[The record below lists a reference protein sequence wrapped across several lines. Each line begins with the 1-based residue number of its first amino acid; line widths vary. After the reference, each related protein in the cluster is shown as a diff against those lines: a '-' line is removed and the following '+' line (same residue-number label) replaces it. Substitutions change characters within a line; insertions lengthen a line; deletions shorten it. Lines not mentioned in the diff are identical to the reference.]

1 LCPNF
6 SFPVDD
12 TENDYGKDCE
22 TPPELLRLVEQETK
36 EIRPHQEEI
45 RIINLGE
52 EGEEKQVKVGT
63 TMTEEI
69 QRQLHTLLQEFR
81 DVFAW
86 FYQDMPGLDPDIVQ
100 HKLPLKPECPPVKQ
114 KLRRMKPEMAL
125 KIKEEVEKQF
135 NSGF

>member
-1 LCPNF
+1 MCPNF

-12 TENDYGKDCE
+12 TENDYGEDCE

-81 DVFAW
+81 DVFTW
-86 FYQDMPGLDPDIVQ
+86 SYQDMPGL
-100 HKLPLKPECPPVKQ
+100 
-114 KLRRMKPEMAL
+114 
-125 KIKEEVEKQF
+125 
-135 NSGF
+135 